1 MTINCHGNLIDLSE
15 PKILGILNL
24 TPDSFYDGGTLKN
37 EIDIISKTEK
47 MLADGSDFIDLGGYS
62 SRPGAKDISV
72 TEEINRVAPIVKLLK
87 NKFPEIII
95 SIDTFRSDVAKAC
108 LDQGAALIND
118 ISAGNLDKKILET
131 VAKYNVP
138 YIMMHMKG
146 SPQNMKSLANYENIT
161 QEVIFYFSERIAKAR
176 SLGISDIIID
186 AGFGFAK
193 NSEQNFELLNNLEL
207 LKAIDTPI
215 LTGISRKSM
224 IYNTLNTSATKALN
238 GTSALHMIALQ
249 KGSSILRV
257 HDVKEAK
264 ECILLHQALLKSGN

>member
-1 MTINCHGNLIDLSE
+1 
-15 PKILGILNL
+15 
-24 TPDSFYDGGTLKN
+24 
-37 EIDIISKTEK
+37 
-47 MLADGSDFIDLGGYS
+47 
-62 SRPGAKDISV
+62 
-72 TEEINRVAPIVKLLK
+72 
-87 NKFPEIII
+87 
-95 SIDTFRSDVAKAC
+95 
-108 LDQGAALIND
+108 
-118 ISAGNLDKKILET
+118 
-131 VAKYNVP
+131 
-138 YIMMHMKG
+138 MMHMKG
-146 SPQNMKSLANYENIT
+146 TPQNMKSLANYENIT

-264 ECILLHQALLKSGN
+264 ECILLHEALLKSES

>member
-47 MLADGSDFIDLGGYS
+47 MLTDGSDFIDLGGYS

-118 ISAGNLDKKILET
+118 ISAGNLDKKMLET

-193 NSEQNFELLNNLEL
+193 NIDQNFELLNNLEL
-207 LKAIDTPI
+207 LKTIDTPI
-215 LTGISRKSM
+215 LTGVSRKSM
-224 IYNTLNTSATKALN
+224 IYNTLNTSANKALN